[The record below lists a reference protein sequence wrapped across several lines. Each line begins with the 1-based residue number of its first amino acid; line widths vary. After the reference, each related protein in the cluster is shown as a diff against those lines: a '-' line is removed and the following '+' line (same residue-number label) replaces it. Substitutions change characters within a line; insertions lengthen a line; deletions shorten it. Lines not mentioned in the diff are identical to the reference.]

1 MGMKNTVTK
10 KIVLW
15 VGLIGVV
22 VLALLFSLGTTTC
35 YRSPVCDKIADSIPN
50 NDNLKIIFLAP
61 PIFLLSLITY
71 KMRDEVFRA
80 WWNFARW
87 WVPVIILVTY
97 LQSTQNGGGGMGIGG
112 AMSSAFD
119 AIILGFFY
127 VVLVIVSLWRIVRK
141 YRQLK
146 REGK

>member
-1 MGMKNTVTK
+1 MKKTVFW
-10 KIVLW
+10 IS
-15 VGLIGVV
+15 LIGTLSSFLTNGIVSGLTGGLTV
-22 VLALLFSLGTTTC
+22 ISFLCGKGNHGCWSKIDTASLFLLVF
-35 YRSPVCDKIADSIPN
+35 
-50 NDNLKIIFLAP
+50 AP
-61 PIFLLSLITY
+61 LFLLSLVTY

-97 LQSTQNGGGGMGIGG
+97 LQSTQGGGGGLGIGG
-112 AMSSAFD
+112 AMSSGFD
-119 AIILGFFY
+119 ALVLGFFY
-127 VVLVIVSLWRIVRK
+127 TVLVVVSLWRIVRK

>member
-1 MGMKNTVTK
+1 MTK
-10 KIVLW
+10 KILLFTM
-15 VGLIGVV
+15 LIGTI
-22 VLALLFSLGTTTC
+22 LLLPFF
-35 YRSPVCDKIADSIPN
+35 YRPFNYWLYDFCFPTGRCLNFLVNIDFIGHFF
-50 NDNLKIIFLAP
+50 LLAP
-61 PIFLLSLITY
+61 PLFLLSLITY

-97 LQSTQNGGGGMGIGG
+97 LQSTQAGGGGLGIGG
-112 AMSSAFD
+112 AISSGFD
-119 AIILGFFY
+119 ILILGFFY
-127 VVLVIVSLWRIVRK
+127 AILVIVSLWRIVRK